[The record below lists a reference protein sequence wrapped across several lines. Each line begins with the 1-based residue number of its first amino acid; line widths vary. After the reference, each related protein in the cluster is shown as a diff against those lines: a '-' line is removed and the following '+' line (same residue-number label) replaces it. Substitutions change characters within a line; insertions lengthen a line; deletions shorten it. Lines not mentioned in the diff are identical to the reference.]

1 MDDQLENPTLSR
13 GSEDTSSSKRA
24 QFAKKMMKTM
34 GLNQEPV
41 DDQLENPAQSGES
54 EDVSKRAKIAMKMIK
69 TMGLNQEMIRSI
81 ITSWLVPQFKPEI
94 IAEYEQY
101 LAKIHNVGF
110 LGVSNSST
118 ETSRPYRMFDITDGV
133 LVEDIDPSAPYC
145 MVSHR
150 WKDPEINLDLLQRVR
165 KKMSKSYPTWYNTD
179 RTDVEMVLKYCKEKV
194 KKQRKKVN
202 GCAVKNRLDE
212 KLAQNDCY
220 VLSLL
225 RMYHHSKK
233 IRKEVKDAHA
243 HLEKTIHDKK
253 VTDMEG
259 RVFKDLSNK
268 AKYSTGDNET
278 RVSPA
283 NLEEEQPPA
292 VDDTADDTDAIK
304 AAYERIFDAEWER
317 DKHSDDVKFDAL
329 NRDLREMV
337 EKMIRCLRLWRSAIK
352 IEQSILKAGEIFKRG
367 LVPGYKQQ
375 QKFYVWLDTCCID
388 KTNHNEYSESMSL
401 MGDWYAQSTFTL
413 VHLDTGFD
421 TLFEKSDAEIYWD
434 EYLQTDGD
442 HHKLDTIANRRT
454 DPIQKYED
462 IAKEPEVEWSTRG
475 WTLQELVMSRMTY
488 YVNADWKLLPR
499 PVENLGR
506 AYHLIPHIGL
516 YTNLLDIKPT
526 SNAWKPEILMTA
538 LLNCGAVQYTEAI
551 KAIYP
556 RIEQESDEREEVEEG
571 FSLSNALLASIA
583 MPWNIMDTVFHV
595 TKPEP
600 TQNEK
605 PKVQYCGD
613 ALPRE
618 ISVIWDQNLASQ
630 FPQIEEDGKNKEKQK
645 AYKINEHLRLGI
657 NSTTEGKVSHALS
670 IIKALELVGLC
681 FPRDI
686 SPETAKTEVAQ
697 AVFFATMALV
707 ECYEQTKYPMV
718 IRDVPTQEN
727 MGQKRSDNEEK
738 AILKQKREIE
748 KRVKLEIRKRLF
760 QELLDSFPEAKEHYS
775 IETIESFEEKEEAI
789 ARTFAHILHVLV
801 NEVNDLIL
809 DDRQYIAEFGNITL
823 LDSWVDG
830 SRRHGFTT
838 QEVMTLACKRKTT
851 KSFDR
856 AYSLMGLLG
865 VRFPTF
871 SAEGYEKALCRLFD
885 ETLTTRNDVSVF
897 NWAGYNKGSSIRGR
911 SMYPSTQEAYQAKN
925 SRLHSRNSMAE
936 NEKDKMLHTTS
947 YYHAVVSL
955 LRDLI
960 EFLKKNVPPKH
971 VIEWIGYISAII
983 YSFDLEKLKAAP
995 TAAERVEKLSGRSNI
1010 SIGTSALPYEIE
1022 VLSKFIG
1029 FIINGP
1035 AQIRSNP
1042 NMLLSSTAIRN
1053 PRFEV
1058 DINPDVQIVVDPPV
1072 QTPDMNN
1079 EQLGRDHNWNNS
1091 QSVFD
1096 TENVTP
1102 PELVDV
1108 PLSTED
1114 AENETPPVGRK
1125 SRFVEQLSEAGSIP
1139 VPLLMAENETS
1150 PVRSNLP
1157 LSENDE
1163 ISRYLQNWATNSLQG
1178 IRKDPSFFE
1187 TQLPARVQG
1196 IRHKIDKQL
1205 IENGIQKTAIFGS
1218 PNMVSPHPI
1227 IVTNAG
1233 IESIFDIQ
1241 RVIITMADVQGLRQ
1255 QVEHATSPDQV
1266 ISGYCSISTGFAQVI
1281 VQFSCKSEL
1290 LRKQL
1295 EVNDGIDFRVMKE
1308 QNKKEDKKREHKM
1321 TSKILKDK
1329 KKKKKEKK
1337 KKKDNTE
1344 SDQIISVKYDDVN
1357 NENEAANDT
1366 LGEPQTRDQDE
1377 EKTINRMIKFIQE
1390 DDLRLVAGE
1399 WVLAR
1404 CSGVANAD
1412 WFLCHLEI
1420 GSTHPFYGYRIPTS
1434 EIDFN
1439 NCFPEDG
1446 LVAEWNR
1453 YMNRKK
1459 EEMCKILATFLK
1471 SKEHKLKR
1479 RKLVGR
1485 ILHNL
1490 APLDEKAEEGL
1501 QETPRSSLESNGTN
1515 GLEMNRANDPEMNG
1529 ANGLERNEGHEEQ
1542 VNPMQHEYDYVD
1554 DFAENRN
1561 DDNWGDG
1568 DASRLQQPFSELYS
1582 QDSMSSVQQDDV
1594 WSALQDPNSQ
1604 YSTTSVEGQD
1614 RWGNRELRPEDSVSN
1629 YGDRDSRPS
1638 QEPPTPS
1645 FDDMTVVGQNVVV
1658 EEAEEAEEKS
1668 KIWDYLPLIEK
1679 VAEKTAKHYDKHLS
1693 ATVLKDTPTVLRQ
1706 AIENLNDN
1714 RDFLP
1719 SMFHSAKKIHMF

>member
-1 MDDQLENPTLSR
+1 MDDQLEIPAQS
-13 GSEDTSSSKRA
+13 GESEDISKRSKLA
-24 QFAKKMMKTM
+24 MKMMKTM
-34 GLNQEPV
+34 GLNKEPA
-41 DDQLENPAQSGES
+41 DDQLGNPTQSGES
-54 EDVSKRAKIAMKMIK
+54 EDISKRAKLAMKMIK

-81 ITSWLVPQFKPEI
+81 VTSWLVPQFKPEI
-94 IAEYEQY
+94 LAEYSQY
-101 LAKIHNVGF
+101 LARIHDVGF
-110 LGVSNSST
+110 SGVSNNSI
-118 ETSRPYRMFDITDGV
+118 EVSRPYRMFDITDGM

-150 WKDPEINLDLLQRVR
+150 WKDPEINLDLLRRVK
-165 KKMSKSYPTWYNTD
+165 KKMSNSYPTWYNTD
-179 RTDVEMVLKYCKEKV
+179 RTDVEMTLKYCKEKI

-212 KLAQNDCY
+212 QFAQNDCY

-225 RMYHHSKK
+225 RMYHRSKK
-233 IRKEVKDAHA
+233 IRKEIKDAHA
-243 HLEKTIHDKK
+243 HLEKMMRDKK
-253 VTDMEG
+253 STDMES
-259 RVFKDLSNK
+259 RVFKDLSQK
-268 AKYSTGDNET
+268 AKYSIDDNET
-278 RVSPA
+278 RASLA
-283 NLEEEQPPA
+283 NPEEQQPA
-292 VDDTADDTDAIK
+292 VDDTDDNTDAIK

-317 DKHSDDVKFDAL
+317 DKHSEDTKFDAL
-329 NRDLREMV
+329 SRDLREMV
-337 EKMIRCLRLWRSAIK
+337 EKMVRCLRLWRSAIK
-352 IEQSILKAGEIFKRG
+352 IEQSVLKAEEIFKRG
-367 LVPGYKQQ
+367 LVPGYRRQ

-388 KTNHNEYSESMSL
+388 KSNHNEYSESMSL
-401 MGDWYAQSTFTL
+401 MGDWYAQSAFTL
-413 VHLDTGFD
+413 VHLDTAFD
-421 TLFEKSDAEIYWD
+421 RFPEKSDAEIYWD

-442 HHKLDTIANRRT
+442 YHKLGTIADRIT

-462 IAKEPEVEWSTRG
+462 IAKEPEIEWSTRG

-488 YVNADWKLLPR
+488 YVNADWQLLPR

-551 KAIYP
+551 KAVYP
-556 RIEQESDEREEVEEG
+556 RIEQESDEEEVEEG

-595 TKPEP
+595 KKPEP
-600 TQNEK
+600 AQNEK
-605 PKVQYCGD
+605 TKVKFSGG
-613 ALPRE
+613 ALLRE
-618 ISVIWDQNLASQ
+618 TSVIWDQNLAGQ
-630 FPQIEEDGKNKEKQK
+630 FPQIEEDGKTKEKQK
-645 AYKINEHLRLGI
+645 AYKINEHLRLEN
-657 NSTTEGKVSHALS
+657 NSTTVDKVSRALS
-670 IIKALELVGLC
+670 LIKALELVGLC
-681 FPRDI
+681 FPSDI
-686 SPETAKTEVAQ
+686 SPETAKTEIAQ

-718 IRDVPTQEN
+718 IRQMPTQEN
-727 MGQKRSDNEEK
+727 LGKKLSDSEEK

-748 KRVKLEIRKRLF
+748 KRVKLEVRKRLF

-801 NEVNDLIL
+801 DEVNDLIL
-809 DDRQYIAEFGNITL
+809 DDRQYIADFGNITL

-830 SRRHGFTT
+830 TRRHGFTT

-851 KSFDR
+851 KPFDR
-856 AYSLMGLLG
+856 AYSLMGILG

-871 SAEGYEKALCRLFD
+871 PAEGYEKALCRLFD
-885 ETLTTRNDVSVF
+885 EKVTTRNDVSVF

-911 SMYPSTQEAYQAKN
+911 SMYPSTQEAYQVKN

-936 NEKDKMLHTTS
+936 TEKDKMLQTTS

-960 EFLKKNVPPKH
+960 EFLKKNVPAKQ

-995 TAAERVEKLSGRSNI
+995 TAASRVEKLSGRSNI
-1010 SIGTSALPYEIE
+1010 SSGTGALPYEIE

-1029 FIINGP
+1029 YIINGP
-1035 AQIRSNP
+1035 SQIRPGP
-1042 NMLLSSTAIRN
+1042 NRLLSSNAIRN
-1053 PRFEV
+1053 PTFKV
-1058 DINPDVQIVVDPPV
+1058 DINPDVQAVLDPSTP
-1072 QTPDMNN
+1072 TPDINV
-1079 EQLGRDHNWNNS
+1079 EQLGRDPNPNNG
-1091 QSVFD
+1091 QNIFD
-1096 TENVTP
+1096 TENISP
-1102 PELVDV
+1102 PETIDV
-1108 PLSTED
+1108 PLPTED
-1114 AENETPPVGRK
+1114 AENESPPVGRK
-1125 SRFVEQLSEAGSIP
+1125 SRFVEQLSEAGSAP
-1139 VPLLMAENETS
+1139 VPLITGENETS
-1150 PVRSNLP
+1150 QIRSDIP
-1157 LSENDE
+1157 LNENDE
-1163 ISRYLQNWATNSLQG
+1163 ISRYLQNWATNSLRG
-1178 IRKDPSFFE
+1178 VREDSSFFE
-1187 TQLPARVQG
+1187 TQLPAKVQG
-1196 IRHKIDKQL
+1196 IRHKIEKQHR
-1205 IENGIQKTAIFGS
+1205 ENGIQRIASFGS

-1241 RVIITMADVQGLRQ
+1241 RVIITMADLQGLRQ
-1255 QVEHATSPDQV
+1255 QVEHATSPDQI

-1308 QNKKEDKKREHKM
+1308 QNKKENKKREHKM
-1321 TSKILKDK
+1321 TSKVLWEKKKKDK
-1329 KKKKKEKK
+1329 KSREEKK
-1337 KKKDNTE
+1337 KKKDKREE
-1344 SDQIISVKYDDVN
+1344 SEADQIFSANFDEAN
-1357 NENEAANDT
+1357 NENEAEGDD
-1366 LGEPQTRDQDE
+1366 LGDAQIRDLDE

-1412 WFLCHLEI
+1412 WFLCHLEL

-1479 RKLVGR
+1479 RRLVGR
-1485 ILHNL
+1485 ILRDL
-1490 APLDEKAEEGL
+1490 KPLDEKAEEEL
-1501 QETPRSSLESNGTN
+1501 QETPRSSLERNGTN
-1515 GLEMNRANDPEMNG
+1515 GLEMTG
-1529 ANGLERNEGHEEQ
+1529 ANGLERNEAHEEQ
-1542 VNPMQHEYDYVD
+1542 FNPIQHEYDYLD
-1554 DFAENRN
+1554 DFAENR
-1561 DDNWGDG
+1561 DG
-1568 DASRLQQPFSELYS
+1568 DNGDDAGREPQPFSELYS
-1582 QDSMSSVQQDDV
+1582 QDSISSVQHDDA

-1604 YSTTSVEGQD
+1604 YSTTSVEAQD
-1614 RWGNRELRPEDSVSN
+1614 MWGNQELRPEDSVSN

-1645 FDDMTVVGQNVVV
+1645 FDDMTVVGKNEV
-1658 EEAEEAEEKS
+1658 EAEAEAEVEEKS
-1668 KIWDYLPLIEK
+1668 KLWDYLPLIEK

-1719 SMFHSAKKIHMF
+1719 AMFHSAKKIHMF

>member
-1 MDDQLENPTLSR
+1 M
-13 GSEDTSSSKRA
+13 
-24 QFAKKMMKTM
+24 
-34 GLNQEPV
+34 
-41 DDQLENPAQSGES
+41 DDQLENPAQSGEA
-54 EDVSKRAKIAMKMIK
+54 EDTSKRAKLAMKMRKSMGLNQEPADDQLETSAQPGESEDISKRAKLAMKMIK

-81 ITSWLVPQFKPEI
+81 VTSWLVPQFKPEI
-94 IAEYEQY
+94 IAEYGQH
-101 LAKIHNVGF
+101 LAKIHDVGF
-110 LGVSNSST
+110 LGVSNTST
-118 ETSRPYRMFDITDGV
+118 EVSRPFRMFDIADGM

-150 WKDPEINLDLLQRVR
+150 WKDPEINLDLLQRV
-165 KKMSKSYPTWYNTD
+165 KKKVSKSYPTWYNTD
-179 RTDVEMVLKYCKEKV
+179 RTDVEMILKYCKEKIQ
-194 KKQRKKVN
+194 KQRKKVN

-212 KLAQNDCY
+212 KLAQKDCY

-233 IRKEVKDAHA
+233 IRKEVKDAHS
-243 HLEKTIHDKK
+243 HLEKMIRDKK
-253 VTDMEG
+253 VTDMES
-259 RVFKDLSNK
+259 RVFRDLSNK
-268 AKYSTGDNET
+268 AKYNIDDTGI
-278 RVSPA
+278 RASLA
-283 NLEEEQPPA
+283 NPEEQQPA
-292 VDDTADDTDAIK
+292 IDDTEDDIDAIK
-304 AAYERIFDAEWER
+304 AAYERVFDAEWER
-317 DKHSDDVKFDAL
+317 DKHSDDAKFDAL
-329 NRDLREMV
+329 SRDLREMV
-337 EKMIRCLRLWRSAIK
+337 EKMVRCLRLWRSAIK
-352 IEQSILKAGEIFKRG
+352 IEQSILKVGEIFRRG

-388 KTNHNEYSESMSL
+388 KSNHNEYSESMSL
-401 MGDWYAQSTFTL
+401 MGDWYAQSAFTL

-421 TLFEKSDAEIYWD
+421 KLPDKSDAEIYWD

-442 HHKLDTIANRRT
+442 YHKLETIANRRT
-454 DPIQKYED
+454 DSIQKYED
-462 IAKEPEVEWSTRG
+462 IAKEPEIEWSTRG

-488 YVNADWKLLPR
+488 YVNADWRLLPR

-506 AYHLIPHIGL
+506 AYHLIPHMGL
-516 YTNLLDIKPT
+516 YTNLLGVKPT
-526 SNAWKPEILMTA
+526 PNAWKPEVLMTA

-551 KAIYP
+551 KAVYP
-556 RIEQESDEREEVEEG
+556 RIEQESDEEEVEEG

-600 TQNEK
+600 AQNEK
-605 PKVQYCGD
+605 TKVKFSGD
-613 ALPRE
+613 ALLRE
-618 ISVIWDQNLASQ
+618 IAVIWDQNLASQ
-630 FPQIEEDGKNKEKQK
+630 FPQVEENGKNKEKQK
-645 AYKINEHLRLGI
+645 AYKVNEHLRLED
-657 NSTTEGKVSHALS
+657 NLNAEDRVSHALS

-686 SPETAKTEVAQ
+686 SSETAKTEIAQ
-697 AVFFATMALV
+697 AVFFATMALA

-718 IRDVPTQEN
+718 IREVATQEN
-727 MGQKRSDNEEK
+727 MGKKRSDREEK

-775 IETIESFEEKEEAI
+775 IETIESLEEKEEAI
-789 ARTFAHILHVLV
+789 AKTFAHILHVLV
-801 NEVNDLIL
+801 DEVNDLIL

-830 SRRHGFTT
+830 TRRHGFTT
-838 QEVMTLACKRKTT
+838 QEVMALACKRKTT

-856 AYSLMGLLG
+856 AYSLMGILG

-871 SAEGYEKALCRLFD
+871 PAEGYEKALCRLFD
-885 ETLTTRNDVSVF
+885 ETVTSRNDVSVF
-897 NWAGYNKGSSIRGR
+897 NWAGYSKGSSIRGR
-911 SMYPSTQEAYQAKN
+911 SMYPSTQEAYQIKN

-936 NEKDKMLHTTS
+936 TEKDKMLQTTS
-947 YYHAVVSL
+947 YYHALVSL

-960 EFLKKNVPPKH
+960 EFLKKTVPAKQ
-971 VIEWIGYISAII
+971 VVEWIGYISAII
-983 YSFDLEKLKAAP
+983 YSFDLENLKAAP
-995 TAAERVEKLSGRSNI
+995 TAAEKADKLSGRSNI
-1010 SIGTSALPYEIE
+1010 SNGANALPYEIE

-1029 FIINGP
+1029 YIINGP
-1035 AQIRSNP
+1035 AQIKPDP
-1042 NMLLSSTAIRN
+1042 NRLLSSTAIRN

-1058 DINPDVQIVVDPPV
+1058 DINPDIPPVLDPPAQIPV
-1072 QTPDMNN
+1072 INN
-1079 EQLGRDHNWNNS
+1079 EQLGRD
-1091 QSVFD
+1091 FD
-1096 TENVTP
+1096 PNTNQTEGISP
-1102 PELVDV
+1102 PEPVDV
-1108 PLSTED
+1108 PLPTED
-1114 AENETPPVGRK
+1114 RENESPTVGRK
-1125 SRFVEQLSEAGSIP
+1125 SRFVEQLSEAGSAP
-1139 VPLLMAENETS
+1139 VPLVIGDNDTS
-1150 PVRSNLP
+1150 QIRSNIP

-1163 ISRYLQNWATNSLQG
+1163 ISRYLQNWATKSLRG
-1178 IRKDPSFFE
+1178 VREDPSFFE
-1187 TQLPARVQG
+1187 TQIPAKVQG
-1196 IRHKIDKQL
+1196 IRHKIEKQHR
-1205 IENGIQKTAIFGS
+1205 ENGVQRTASFGS

-1241 RVIITMADVQGLRQ
+1241 RVIVTMADLQGLRQ
-1255 QVEHATSPDQV
+1255 QVEHATSPDQI

-1281 VQFSCKSEL
+1281 VQFSCKSEI

-1295 EVNDGIDFRVMKE
+1295 EVIDGIDFRVMKE

-1321 TSKILKDK
+1321 TSKVLWEKMK
-1329 KKKKKEKK
+1329 KEKKSREEKK
-1337 KKKDNTE
+1337 KKKDKREE
-1344 SDQIISVKYDDVN
+1344 SEPDQVFSVDLEEVN
-1357 NENEAANDT
+1357 GENEAVNNVS
-1366 LGEPQTRDQDE
+1366 GEAQSRDLDE

-1412 WFLCHLEI
+1412 WFLCHLEL

-1439 NCFPEDG
+1439 NCIPEDG
-1446 LVAEWNR
+1446 LVTEWNR

-1479 RKLVGR
+1479 RRLVGR
-1485 ILHNL
+1485 IMRDL
-1490 APLDEKAEEGL
+1490 APLDEKAEEEL
-1501 QETPRSSLESNGTN
+1501 QETPRSSLERNGTN
-1515 GLEMNRANDPEMNG
+1515 GLEMNG
-1529 ANGLERNEGHEEQ
+1529 TNGLEGVETHEEH
-1542 VNPMQHEYDYVD
+1542 VNPIQHEYDYLD

-1561 DDNWGDG
+1561 DDNTN
-1568 DASRLQQPFSELYS
+1568 DAGRLTQPFSELYS
-1582 QDSMSSVQQDDV
+1582 QDSISSVQHDDV

-1604 YSTTSVEGQD
+1604 YSTTSVEAQD
-1614 RWGNRELRPEDSVSN
+1614 MWGNQELRPEDSVSN

-1638 QEPPTPS
+1638 QEPPSTS
-1645 FDDMTVVGQNVVV
+1645 FDSMTVTGGNVVV
-1658 EEAEEAEEKS
+1658 EVEEEEAEEKS
-1668 KIWDYLPLIEK
+1668 KLWDYLPLIEK

-1719 SMFHSAKKIHMF
+1719 AMFHSAKKIHMF

>member
-1 MDDQLENPTLSR
+1 MDDELETLAQA
-13 GSEDTSSSKRA
+13 GEPEETSKRA
-24 QFAKKMMKTM
+24 RLAKMMKSM
-34 GLNQEPV
+34 GRNKEPA
-41 DDQLENPAQSGES
+41 DGQLEKSGES
-54 EDVSKRAKIAMKMIK
+54 EDTSKRAKIAMKMIK

-81 ITSWLVPQFKPEI
+81 VTSWLVPQFKPEI
-94 IAEYEQY
+94 IAEYDQR
-101 LAKIHNVGF
+101 LAKIHDLGF
-110 LGVSNSST
+110 LGVSNNSV
-118 ETSRPYRMFDITDGV
+118 EASRPFRMFDITDGM
-133 LVEDIDPSAPYC
+133 LVDDIDPSAPYC

-150 WKDPEINLDLLQRVR
+150 WKDPEINLDQLRRV
-165 KKMSKSYPTWYNTD
+165 KKKVSRDYPTWYNTD
-179 RTDVEMVLKYCKEKV
+179 RTDVEMILKYCKEKIM
-194 KKQRKKVN
+194 KQRKKVN
-202 GCAVKNRLDE
+202 GCAVKNRVDE

-225 RMYHHSKK
+225 RMFHRSKQ
-233 IRKEVKDAHA
+233 IRKEVKDAHV
-243 HLEKTIHDKK
+243 HLETMIHDKK
-253 VTDMEG
+253 VSDMET

-268 AKYSTGDNET
+268 TKSSIDDDGT
-278 RVSPA
+278 RVSLADP
-283 NLEEEQPPA
+283 EEQQPA
-292 VDDTADDTDAIK
+292 VDDADDDIDAIK

-317 DKHSDDVKFDAL
+317 DKHSDDAKFDTL
-329 NRDLREMV
+329 SRDLRDMV
-337 EKMIRCLRLWRSAIK
+337 EKMVRCLRLWRSAIK
-352 IEQSILKAGEIFKRG
+352 IEQSILKAEKIFKRG

-375 QKFYVWLDTCCID
+375 QKIYVWLDTCCID
-388 KTNHNEYSESMSL
+388 KSNHNEYSESMSL
-401 MGDWYAQSTFTL
+401 MGDWYAQSAFTL

-421 TLFEKSDAEIYWD
+421 RVPDKCDAEIYWD

-442 HHKLDTIANRRT
+442 YHKLETIANRRT
-454 DPIQKYED
+454 DPVQKYED
-462 IAKEPEVEWSTRG
+462 IAKEPEIEWSTRG

-488 YVNADWKLLPR
+488 YVNADWQLLPR

-506 AYHLIPHIGL
+506 AYHLIPHMGV
-516 YTNLLDIKPT
+516 YTNLLDVKPT

-551 KAIYP
+551 KAVYP
-556 RIEQESDEREEVEEG
+556 RIEDESDEEEVEEG

-595 TKPEP
+595 AKPEP
-600 TQNEK
+600 AKEEQDEK
-605 PKVQYCGD
+605 TKAKLSGD
-613 ALPRE
+613 ALLRE

-630 FPQIEEDGKNKEKQK
+630 FPQIEDEGKKKGKQK
-645 AYKINEHLRLGI
+645 AFRINEHLRLEEY
-657 NSTTEGKVSHALS
+657 TTTADKVSHALS

-681 FPRDI
+681 FPKDI
-686 SPETAKTEVAQ
+686 SPETAKTEIAQ

-718 IRDVPTQEN
+718 IQEVSSQETLGKTQ
-727 MGQKRSDNEEK
+727 SDSEQK

-748 KRVKLEIRKRLF
+748 KRVKLEVKKRLF
-760 QELLDSFPEAKEHYS
+760 QELLDSFPEAKEQYS
-775 IETIESFEEKEEAI
+775 IEAIESLEEKEEAI
-789 ARTFAHILHVLV
+789 AKTFAHILHVLV
-801 NEVNDLIL
+801 DEVTTLIL

-830 SRRHGFTT
+830 TRRHGFTT
-838 QEVMTLACKRKTT
+838 QEVMTLACKRRTT

-856 AYSLMGLLG
+856 AYSLMGILG

-871 SAEGYEKALCRLFD
+871 PAEGYEKALCRLFD
-885 ETLTTRNDVSVF
+885 ESVTTHNDVSVF

-911 SMYPSTQEAYQAKN
+911 SMYPSTQEAYQAKE
-925 SRLHSRNSMAE
+925 SRLYSRNSMAE
-936 NEKDKMLHTTS
+936 IEKDKMLQTTS
-947 YYHAVVSL
+947 YYHAIVSL
-955 LRDLI
+955 LRDLT
-960 EFLKKNVPPKH
+960 EFLKKSVPPKQ
-971 VIEWIGYISAII
+971 VVEWIGYVSAII

-995 TAAERVEKLSGRSNI
+995 ASAERVEKLSGRSNI
-1010 SIGTSALPYEIE
+1010 SNGTGALPYEIE

-1035 AQIRSNP
+1035 SQTRP
-1042 NMLLSSTAIRN
+1042 GPQRLLSSRVIRN

-1058 DINPDVQIVVDPPV
+1058 DINPEVQIAVDPPA
-1072 QTPDMNN
+1072 QAPDINHEQNGRNSHPNNDQNTP
-1079 EQLGRDHNWNNS
+1079 
-1091 QSVFD
+1091 D
-1096 TENVTP
+1096 TENNSP
-1102 PELVDV
+1102 PELLDV
-1108 PLSTED
+1108 PTPTED
-1114 AENETPPVGRK
+1114 AENVTPPVGRK
-1125 SRFVEQLSEAGSIP
+1125 SRFVEQLSEAGTIP
-1139 VPLLMAENETS
+1139 APLMTGEKDTS
-1150 PVRSNLP
+1150 QTESNIP
-1157 LSENDE
+1157 LSENEE
-1163 ISRYLQNWATNSLQG
+1163 ISRYLRNWVTNSLQWT
-1178 IRKDPSFFE
+1178 IKDSRFFE
-1187 TQLPARVQG
+1187 TPLPAKVQG
-1196 IRHKIDKQL
+1196 IRHKIEKEDR
-1205 IENGIQKTAIFGS
+1205 ENGIYKTASFGS

-1241 RVIITMADVQGLRQ
+1241 RVIITMADLQGLRS
-1255 QVEHATSPDQV
+1255 QVEHATSPDQI

-1308 QNKKEDKKREHKM
+1308 QNKKEDKKREHRM
-1321 TSKILKDK
+1321 TSKVLFEKKKKDK
-1329 KKKKKEKK
+1329 KGREEKK
-1337 KKKDNTE
+1337 KKKDKREGTE
-1344 SDQIISVKYDDVN
+1344 PDQVSSVN
-1357 NENEAANDT
+1357 NEVNDEGEAANDAS
-1366 LGEPQTRDQDE
+1366 GEPSTRDLDE

-1412 WFLCHLEI
+1412 WFLCHLEL

-1479 RKLVGR
+1479 RRLVGR
-1485 ILHNL
+1485 IMRDL
-1490 APLDEKAEEGL
+1490 APLDEKAGEEPQG
-1501 QETPRSSLESNGTN
+1501 TPRGSFERNETN
-1515 GLEMNRANDPEMNG
+1515 GYEMNG
-1529 ANGLERNEGHEEQ
+1529 ANGLERSETHEEQ
-1542 VNPMQHEYDYVD
+1542 ANPIQHEYDYLD

-1561 DDNWGDG
+1561 DDIRN
-1568 DASRLQQPFSELYS
+1568 DAGREPQPLSDIYS
-1582 QDSMSSVQQDDV
+1582 QDSASSVQHDDV
-1594 WSALQDPNSQ
+1594 WSALPDPNSQ
-1604 YSTTSVEGQD
+1604 FSTTSVQEPD

-1629 YGDRDSRPS
+1629 YGDRDTRPS
-1638 QEPPTPS
+1638 QEVPTPS
-1645 FDDMTVVGQNVVV
+1645 FDDMTVVGKNEPAVE
-1658 EEAEEAEEKS
+1658 EEAEADEKS
-1668 KIWDYLPLIEK
+1668 KIWDYLPLIET

-1719 SMFHSAKKIHMF
+1719 AMFHSAKKIHMF

>member
-1 MDDQLENPTLSR
+1 MDDELETLAQAGEPEETSKRARLAKMMKNMGRNQEPADGQLDKSAE
-13 GSEDTSSSKRA
+13 SEDT
-24 QFAKKMMKTM
+24 
-34 GLNQEPV
+34 
-41 DDQLENPAQSGES
+41 
-54 EDVSKRAKIAMKMIK
+54 SKRAKIAMKMIK

-81 ITSWLVPQFKPEI
+81 VTSWLVPQFKPEI
-94 IAEYEQY
+94 IAEYDQR
-101 LAKIHNVGF
+101 LAKIHDLGF
-110 LGVSNSST
+110 LGVSNSSV
-118 ETSRPYRMFDITDGV
+118 EASRPFRMFDITDGM
-133 LVEDIDPSAPYC
+133 LVDDIDPSAPYC

-150 WKDPEINLDLLQRVR
+150 WKDPEINLDMLRRV
-165 KKMSKSYPTWYNTD
+165 KKKVSKDYPTWYNTD
-179 RTDVEMVLKYCKEKV
+179 RTDVEMILKYCKEKIM
-194 KKQRKKVN
+194 KQRKKVN
-202 GCAVKNRLDE
+202 GCAVKNRVDE

-225 RMYHHSKK
+225 RMYHRSKQ
-233 IRKEVKDAHA
+233 IRKEIKDAHA
-243 HLEKTIHDKK
+243 HLETMIHDKK
-253 VTDMEG
+253 VTDMET

-268 AKYSTGDNET
+268 TKSSIDDDGT
-278 RVSPA
+278 RASLA
-283 NLEEEQPPA
+283 NPEEQQPA
-292 VDDTADDTDAIK
+292 VDDVDDDTDAIK

-317 DKHSDDVKFDAL
+317 DKHSDDARFDTL
-329 NRDLREMV
+329 SRDLRDMV
-337 EKMIRCLRLWRSAIK
+337 EKMVRCLRLWRSAIK
-352 IEQSILKAGEIFKRG
+352 IEQSILKAEKIFKRG

-388 KTNHNEYSESMSL
+388 KSNHNEYSESMSL
-401 MGDWYAQSTFTL
+401 MGDWYAQSAFTL

-421 TLFEKSDAEIYWD
+421 RVPDRSDAEIYWD

-442 HHKLDTIANRRT
+442 YHKLETIANRRT
-454 DPIQKYED
+454 DPVQKYED
-462 IAKEPEVEWSTRG
+462 IAKEPEIEWSTRG

-488 YVNADWKLLPR
+488 YVNADWQLLPR

-506 AYHLIPHIGL
+506 AYHLIPHMGV
-516 YTNLLDIKPT
+516 YTNLLDVKPT

-551 KAIYP
+551 KAVYP
-556 RIEQESDEREEVEEG
+556 RIENESDEEEVEEG

-595 TKPEP
+595 AKPEP
-600 TQNEK
+600 AKEEQDEK
-605 PKVQYCGD
+605 TKIKLSGD
-613 ALPRE
+613 ALLRE

-630 FPQIEEDGKNKEKQK
+630 FPQIEEGGKKKGKQK
-645 AYKINEHLRLGI
+645 AFKINEHLRLEEY
-657 NSTTEGKVSHALS
+657 TTTADKVSHALS

-681 FPRDI
+681 FPKDI
-686 SPETAKTEVAQ
+686 SPETAKTEIAQ

-718 IRDVPTQEN
+718 IQEVSSQEN
-727 MGQKRSDNEEK
+727 LGQKQSDSEQK

-760 QELLDSFPEAKEHYS
+760 QELLDSFPEAKEQYS
-775 IETIESFEEKEEAI
+775 IEILENLEEKEEAI
-789 ARTFAHILHVLV
+789 AKTFAHILHVLV
-801 NEVNDLIL
+801 DEVNTLIL

-830 SRRHGFTT
+830 TRRHGFTT
-838 QEVMTLACKRKTT
+838 QEVMTLACKRRTT

-856 AYSLMGLLG
+856 AYSLMGILG

-871 SAEGYEKALCRLFD
+871 PAEGYEKALCRLFD
-885 ETLTTRNDVSVF
+885 ETVTTHNDVSVF

-911 SMYPSTQEAYQAKN
+911 SMYPSTQEAYQAKD
-925 SRLHSRNSMAE
+925 SRLYSRNSMAE
-936 NEKDKMLHTTS
+936 TEKDKMLQTTS
-947 YYHAVVSL
+947 YYHAIVSL
-955 LRDLI
+955 LHDLI
-960 EFLKKNVPPKH
+960 EFLKKSVPPKQ
-971 VIEWIGYISAII
+971 VVEWIGYISAII
-983 YSFDLEKLKAAP
+983 YSFDLEKLK
-995 TAAERVEKLSGRSNI
+995 TASPSAEKIEKLSGRSNI
-1010 SIGTSALPYEIE
+1010 SNGTSALPYQIE

-1035 AQIRSNP
+1035 SQTRP
-1042 NMLLSSTAIRN
+1042 GPQRLLSSRVIRN

-1058 DINPDVQIVVDPPV
+1058 DINPDVQIVVDPPA
-1072 QTPDMNN
+1072 QTPDTNH
-1079 EQLGRDHNWNNS
+1079 EQNGRDSIPNNNNG
-1091 QSVFD
+1091 QDAFD
-1096 TENVTP
+1096 TENTSP

-1108 PLSTED
+1108 PTPTED
-1114 AENETPPVGRK
+1114 AENGTPPVGRK
-1125 SRFVEQLSEAGSIP
+1125 SRFVEQLSEAGTIP
-1139 VPLLMAENETS
+1139 VPLMTGENDTS
-1150 PVRSNLP
+1150 QTESNVP
-1157 LSENDE
+1157 LSENEE
-1163 ISRYLQNWATNSLQG
+1163 ISRYLRNWTTNSLQWT
-1178 IRKDPSFFE
+1178 IKNSHFFE
-1187 TQLPARVQG
+1187 APLPANIQG
-1196 IRHKIDKQL
+1196 IRHKIEKEDR
-1205 IENGIQKTAIFGS
+1205 ENGIYKTASFGS

-1241 RVIITMADVQGLRQ
+1241 RVIITMADLQGLRS
-1255 QVEHATSPDQV
+1255 QVEHATSPDQI

-1321 TSKILKDK
+1321 TSKVLFEKKKKDK
-1329 KKKKKEKK
+1329 KGREEKK
-1337 KKKDNTE
+1337 KKKDKQKDAE
-1344 SDQIISVKYDDVN
+1344 PDQILST
-1357 NENEAANDT
+1357 NEGEAANDA
-1366 LGEPQTRDQDE
+1366 LGDPQTRDLDE

-1412 WFLCHLEI
+1412 WFLCHLEL

-1479 RKLVGR
+1479 RRLVGR
-1485 ILHNL
+1485 IIRDL
-1490 APLDEKAEEGL
+1490 APLDEKAEEEPQG
-1501 QETPRSSLESNGTN
+1501 TPRGSFERNETN
-1515 GLEMNRANDPEMNG
+1515 GYEMNG
-1529 ANGLERNEGHEEQ
+1529 ANGLERSESHEEQ
-1542 VNPMQHEYDYVD
+1542 VNPIHHEYDYLD

-1561 DDNWGDG
+1561 DDIRN
-1568 DASRLQQPFSELYS
+1568 DAGREQQPFSEIYS
-1582 QDSMSSVQQDDV
+1582 QDSASSVQHDDV
-1594 WSALQDPNSQ
+1594 WSALPDPNSQ
-1604 YSTTSVEGQD
+1604 YSTTSVQEPD

-1629 YGDRDSRPS
+1629 YGDRDTRPS
-1638 QEPPTPS
+1638 QEVPTPS
-1645 FDDMTVVGQNVVV
+1645 FDDITVVGKNEPVV
-1658 EEAEEAEEKS
+1658 EEEAEADEKS

-1719 SMFHSAKKIHMF
+1719 AMFHSAKKIHMF

>member
-1 MDDQLENPTLSR
+1 MDDELETLAQA
-13 GSEDTSSSKRA
+13 GEPEETSKRA
-24 QFAKKMMKTM
+24 RLAKMMKSM
-34 GLNQEPV
+34 GRNHEPA
-41 DDQLENPAQSGES
+41 DGQLDKSGEL
-54 EDVSKRAKIAMKMIK
+54 EDTSKRAKIAMKMIK

-81 ITSWLVPQFKPEI
+81 VTSWLVPQFRPEI
-94 IAEYEQY
+94 IAEYDQR
-101 LAKIHNVGF
+101 LAKIHDLGF
-110 LGVSNSST
+110 LGVSNSSVDV
-118 ETSRPYRMFDITDGV
+118 SRPFRMFDITDGM
-133 LVEDIDPSAPYC
+133 LVDDIDPSAPYC

-150 WKDPEINLDLLQRVR
+150 WKDPEINLDLLRRVK
-165 KKMSKSYPTWYNTD
+165 KKMSRDYPTWYNTD
-179 RTDVEMVLKYCKEKV
+179 RTDVEMILKYCKEKIM
-194 KKQRKKVN
+194 KQRKKVN
-202 GCAVKNRLDE
+202 GCAVKNRVDE

-225 RMYHHSKK
+225 RMYHHSKQ

-243 HLEKTIHDKK
+243 HLETVIHDKK
-253 VTDMEG
+253 VTDMED
-259 RVFKDLSNK
+259 RVFKDLSSNTK
-268 AKYSTGDNET
+268 SSIDGDGT
-278 RVSPA
+278 RASLA
-283 NLEEEQPPA
+283 NPEEQQPA
-292 VDDTADDTDAIK
+292 VEDTDDDTDAIK

-317 DKHSDDVKFDAL
+317 DKHSDDAEFDTL
-329 NRDLREMV
+329 NRDLRDMV
-337 EKMIRCLRLWRSAIK
+337 EKMVRCLRLWRSAIK
-352 IEQSILKAGEIFKRG
+352 IEQSILKAEKIFKRG

-388 KTNHNEYSESMSL
+388 KSNHNEYSESMSL
-401 MGDWYAQSTFTL
+401 MGDWYAQSAFTL

-421 TLFEKSDAEIYWD
+421 RVPDKSDAEIYWD

-442 HHKLDTIANRRT
+442 YHKLETIANRRI
-454 DPIQKYED
+454 DPVQKYED
-462 IAKEPEVEWSTRG
+462 IAKEPEIEWSTRG

-488 YVNADWKLLPR
+488 YVNADWQLLPR

-516 YTNLLDIKPT
+516 YTGLLDIKPT
-526 SNAWKPEILMTA
+526 SNAWKPEVLMTA

-551 KAIYP
+551 KTVYP
-556 RIEQESDEREEVEEG
+556 RIEQDSDEEEVEEG

-595 TKPEP
+595 AKPEP
-600 TQNEK
+600 AHDEK
-605 PKVQYCGD
+605 DEKTKVKLSGE
-613 ALPRE
+613 AVLRE
-618 ISVIWDQNLASQ
+618 ISVLWDQNLATQ
-630 FPQIEEDGKNKEKQK
+630 FPHIEEDGKKRGKQK
-645 AYKINEHLRLGI
+645 AYKINEHIRLEDS
-657 NSTTEGKVSHALS
+657 STTEDRVSHALS
-670 IIKALELVGLC
+670 IIKALELVGLSL
-681 FPRDI
+681 PKDI
-686 SPETAKTEVAQ
+686 SPESAKTEIAQ

-718 IRDVPTQEN
+718 IQEVSSQEN
-727 MGQKRSDNEEK
+727 LGKKQSDNEQK

-760 QELLDSFPEAKEHYS
+760 QELLDSFPEAKEQYS
-775 IETIESFEEKEEAI
+775 IETIEGLEEKEEAI

-801 NEVNDLIL
+801 DEVNTLIL
-809 DDRQYIAEFGNITL
+809 NDRQYIAEFGNITL

-830 SRRHGFTT
+830 TRRHGFTT
-838 QEVMTLACKRKTT
+838 QEVMTLACKRRTT

-856 AYSLMGLLG
+856 AYSLMGILG

-871 SAEGYEKALCRLFD
+871 PAEGYEKALCRLFD
-885 ETLTTRNDVSVF
+885 ETVTTHNDVSVF

-911 SMYPSTQEAYQAKN
+911 SMYPSTQEAYQAKD
-925 SRLHSRNSMAE
+925 SRLYSRNSMAE
-936 NEKDKMLHTTS
+936 TEKDKMLHTTS
-947 YYHAVVSL
+947 YYHAIVSL

-960 EFLKKNVPPKH
+960 EFLKKNVPPKQ
-971 VIEWIGYISAII
+971 VVEWIGYISAII

-995 TAAERVEKLSGRSNI
+995 ASAERVEKLSGRSNI
-1010 SIGTSALPYEIE
+1010 SNGTDALPYEIE

-1029 FIINGP
+1029 LIINGP
-1035 AQIRSNP
+1035 SQTRP
-1042 NMLLSSTAIRN
+1042 GPKRLLSSRAIRN

-1058 DINPDVQIVVDPPV
+1058 DINPDVQIVVDPPA
-1072 QTPDMNN
+1072 QTPDIKH
-1079 EQLGRDHNWNNS
+1079 EQNGRDSNPNNG
-1091 QSVFD
+1091 QNTPD
-1096 TENVTP
+1096 AENISP

-1108 PLSTED
+1108 PTPTED
-1114 AENETPPVGRK
+1114 EGNETPPVGRK

-1139 VPLLMAENETS
+1139 VPLLTGQNETS
-1150 PVRSNLP
+1150 QTESNAP
-1157 LSENDE
+1157 LSENEE
-1163 ISRYLQNWATNSLQG
+1163 ISIYLQKWATNSLQR
-1178 IRKDPSFFE
+1178 IRKDSSFFE
-1187 TQLPARVQG
+1187 TPLPAKVHG
-1196 IRHKIDKQL
+1196 IRHKIEKEHR
-1205 IENGIQKTAIFGS
+1205 ENSIYKTASFGS

-1241 RVIITMADVQGLRQ
+1241 RVIITMADLQGLRQ
-1255 QVEHATSPDQV
+1255 QVEHATSPDQI

-1295 EVNDGIDFRVMKE
+1295 EVIDGIDFRVMKE

-1321 TSKILKDK
+1321 TSKVLFEKKKKDK
-1329 KKKKKEKK
+1329 KGRDEKK
-1337 KKKDNTE
+1337 KKKDKRE
-1344 SDQIISVKYDDVN
+1344 DAEPDPSVN
-1357 NENEAANDT
+1357 FNEVADEGEATNDAS
-1366 LGEPQTRDQDE
+1366 GEPQTRDLDE

-1404 CSGVANAD
+1404 CSGVANSD
-1412 WFLCHLEI
+1412 WFLCHLEL

-1479 RKLVGR
+1479 RRLVGR
-1485 ILHNL
+1485 IIRDL
-1490 APLDEKAEEGL
+1490 APLDEKAEEERP
-1501 QETPRSSLESNGTN
+1501 ETPRGSF
-1515 GLEMNRANDPEMNG
+1515 EMNGPNGFEMNG
-1529 ANGLERNEGHEEQ
+1529 ANGLERSEAHEEQ
-1542 VNPMQHEYDYVD
+1542 ANPIQHEYDYMD
-1554 DFAENRN
+1554 DFSEHRN
-1561 DDNWGDG
+1561 DDMRN
-1568 DASRLQQPFSELYS
+1568 DAGREPQPFSEIYS
-1582 QDSMSSVQQDDV
+1582 QDSVSSVQHDDA
-1594 WSALQDPNSQ
+1594 WSALPDPNSQ
-1604 YSTTSVEGQD
+1604 YSATSVQEQD
-1614 RWGNRELRPEDSVSN
+1614 RWGNQELRPEDSVSN
-1629 YGDRDSRPS
+1629 YGDRDTRPS

-1645 FDDMTVVGQNVVV
+1645 FDDMTVVGKNEVV
-1658 EEAEEAEEKS
+1658 EEEAADADEKS

-1719 SMFHSAKKIHMF
+1719 AMFHSAKKIHMF